1 MKMYMAVALAFI
13 LVTSVGCSKGEAMTV
28 ISPKVIDRVIEA
40 EQIRIL
46 SIENA
51 KTVFEKGDKNEEIKD
66 IKYKL
71 DKLNFISDH
80 TDVFNDKLEEVIE
93 RYQIENKFNV
103 NGKVIDTALLENLE
117 KTYSERKVDTNAD
130 LNELVL
136 VNKNYFLS
144 EDYIPANM
152 VKPKI
157 DLVIGDTKMLP
168 EAANAIEKMFDEAK
182 VEGIVLMGR
191 SGFRSYNTQKSI
203 FEGHVKKRGFEE
215 ANKISARPGQSEHQ
229 TGLAIDITAES
240 VNRQLK
246 ESFKDTKEGIW
257 VSDNAYKYGY
267 IIRFAEDKTD
277 ITGYSYEPW
286 HIRYVGKEAAKEI
299 YEKNLTLEEYLGKN

>member
-46 SIENA
+46 SIQNA
-51 KTVFEKGDKNEEIKD
+51 KTVFEKGDRAEEIKD

-71 DKLNFISDH
+71 DKLNFISDK
-80 TDVFNDKLEEVIE
+80 TDIFNDKLEEVIKK
-93 RYQIENKFNV
+93 YQIENNFNA
-103 NGKVIDTALLENLE
+103 NGKVIDTAFLEDLEN
-117 KTYSERKVDTNAD
+117 KYDERKVDTNVE
-130 LNELVL
+130 LNELIL
-136 VNKNYFLS
+136 VNKKYFLP
-144 EDYIPANM
+144 EDYIPKNM
-152 VKPKI
+152 VTPKI
-157 DLVIGDTKMLP
+157 ELVIGDTKMLP
-168 EAANAIEKMFDEAK
+168 EAATALEKMVSEAK
-182 VEGIVLMGR
+182 LEGIVLMGR
-191 SGFRSYNTQKSI
+191 SGFRSYNTQKNI

-229 TGLAIDITAES
+229 TGLAIDITSES

-257 VSDNAYKYGY
+257 VCDNAYKYGY
-267 IIRFAEDKTD
+267 IIRFEEDKTD

-286 HIRYVGKEAAKEI
+286 HIRYVGEKAAKEI
-299 YEKNLTLEEYLGKN
+299 YEKNSTLEEYLGKN